1 MAMVNYLNQ
10 NYHKHII
17 IVEDPIEY
25 VIKNNKSLI
34 HQKQVGKHVASFD
47 QAIRDAMREDPDI
60 LVV

>member
-1 MAMVNYLNQ
+1 MVDYLNE
-10 NYHKHII
+10 NSHKHII

-25 VIKNNKSLI
+25 VIKDKKSLV

-47 QAIRDAMREDPDI
+47 QAMRDAMREDPDV